1 MEVVARAKPGGL
13 EARWAA
19 AHHHLRHRVR
29 GGCGGFLK
37 RHPAALQRFHLLL
50 ALQRRAAVAEL
61 QQAQTGGARERQIV
75 RVSCDSMVRVGVAN
89 SWVQSQVQSRTW
101 YLVTNDSKSIPSSGE
116 SPGSAAPPFSPP
128 VATLD
133 AERDRDVAECVCKR
147 PARTSA
153 DSAGAP
159 LPHFVKSIRSS
170 LHSSGA
176 SFSENSLE
184 SSSSSSAPFPPF
196 PASLRPRPPKLPPPP
211 ARPVPPP
218 LPLVRDTGGAWLGAS
233 ATNASTSSIDA
244 PRPALSASASLAL
257 APSGGG
263 CTTVNPRC
271 GTGGVKPMRLS
282 AMLEIGGAGSLA
294 GSWMVLCRGG
304 SGEGCSAKCMPCC
317 CCCSCC

>member
-1 MEVVARAKPGGL
+1 M
-13 EARWAA
+13 
-19 AHHHLRHRVR
+19 
-29 GGCGGFLK
+29 
-37 RHPAALQRFHLLL
+37 
-50 ALQRRAAVAEL
+50 
-61 QQAQTGGARERQIV
+61 
-75 RVSCDSMVRVGVAN
+75 
-89 SWVQSQVQSRTW
+89 QSQALSIKGIVNASWSPIQARTW

-128 VATLD
+128 GATLD
-133 AERDRDVAECVCKR
+133 AERERDVAECVCNR

-176 SFSENSLE
+176 SFSENCLE

-196 PASLRPRPPKLPPPP
+196 PASLRPRPPP

-218 LPLVRDTGGAWLGAS
+218 LPLVRDTGAWLGAS

-244 PRPALSASASLAL
+244 PRPAASASASLAL
-257 APSGGG
+257 ASPSGGG
-263 CTTVNPRC
+263 CAIANPRC

-294 GSWMVLCRGG
+294 ESWMVLCRGG

-317 CCCSCC
+317 VADSCCCCCCW